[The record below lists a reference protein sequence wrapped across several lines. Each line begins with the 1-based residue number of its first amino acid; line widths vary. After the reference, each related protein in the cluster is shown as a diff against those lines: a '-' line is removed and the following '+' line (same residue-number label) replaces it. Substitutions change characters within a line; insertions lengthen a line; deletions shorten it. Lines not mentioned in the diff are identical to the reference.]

1 MNSVRSTPSTEQST
15 LRSVV
20 GLIARDLRTLR
31 REVEAYPTDESLW
44 LVAAGAPNS
53 GGALVRH
60 LCGNLQHFIGAVLG
74 ESGYRRNREAEF
86 HAPAVARTALL
97 AEIDRT
103 GEAVQAAVAHL
114 TAAKLTTPYPQTLAS
129 SHFETGDFLL
139 HLATHLAYHVGQV
152 DYHRRLLAGSA
163 ATVNAMAI
171 PELATATPA

>member
-1 MNSVRSTPSTEQST
+1 M
-15 LRSVV
+15 LRSLA
-20 GLIARDLRTLR
+20 GLVARDLRALR

-44 LVAAGAPNS
+44 LAAPGAPNP

-74 ESGYRRNREAEF
+74 ESAYQRNREAEF
-86 HAPAVARTALL
+86 RGPPVSRTALL

-103 GEAVQAAVAHL
+103 SEAVQTAIARL
-114 TAAKLTTPYPQTLAS
+114 TEAQLATPYPQALAAS
-129 SHFETGDFLL
+129 RFDTGDFLL
-139 HLATHLAYHVGQV
+139 HLTTHLAYHLGQV

-171 PELATATPA
+171 PELASATPA